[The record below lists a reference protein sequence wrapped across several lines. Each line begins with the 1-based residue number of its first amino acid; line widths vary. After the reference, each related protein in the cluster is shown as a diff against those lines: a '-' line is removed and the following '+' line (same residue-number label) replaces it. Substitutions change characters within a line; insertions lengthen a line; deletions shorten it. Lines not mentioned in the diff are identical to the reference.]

1 MFKLFNR
8 NTATTQEDAVKNYDR
23 LCSSVLGIAK
33 TQGFRELVEWWGRE
47 YERLEVLIDKSVCE
61 KEVFILS
68 RERKIV
74 KKHYLFMKNL
84 VESSKSNEESF

>member
-8 NTATTQEDAVKNYDR
+8 KRVNTQEEAQVQYEALVRNVQE
-23 LCSSVLGIAK
+23 LMG
-33 TQGFRELVEWWGRE
+33 TNGFKELVLWWERE
-47 YERLEVLIDKSVCE
+47 YERLEVEIDKCE
-61 KEVFILS
+61 DEKRVFDLT

-84 VESSKSNEESF
+84 ATARE